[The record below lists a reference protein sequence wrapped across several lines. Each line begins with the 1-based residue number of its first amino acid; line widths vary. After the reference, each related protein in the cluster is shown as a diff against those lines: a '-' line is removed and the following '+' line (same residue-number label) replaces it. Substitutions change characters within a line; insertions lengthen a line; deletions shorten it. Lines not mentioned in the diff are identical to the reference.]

1 MFVDEELRNR
11 YQLRS
16 VSRGMWRNVVLA
28 VVLAGMLAGCSRGG
42 AANAPLTA
50 GTPSEGQVVS
60 DRGVAGAAAGIVT
73 GRVFTTAC
81 GGPAASS
88 CSLRVYRGSLAFCS
102 TMDEKSLCPTA
113 HVDGTGHYTIRLRP
127 GRHALIPASG
137 NGNVVYVKP
146 RWVVVHSGQ
155 TTTVNINGGNL
166 MS

>member
-1 MFVDEELRNR
+1 LG
-11 YQLRS
+11 L
-16 VSRGMWRNVVLA
+16 VL
-28 VVLAGMLAGCSRGG
+28 VGVLAGCSRGG
-42 AANAPLTA
+42 ANGPLTA
-50 GTPSEGQVVS
+50 NTLSAQPEGQVVS
-60 DRGVAGAAAGIVT
+60 DRGVAGVTAGIVT

-113 HVDGTGHYTIRLRP
+113 HVDGSGHYIIRLQP
-127 GRHALIPASG
+127 GRHALIPAPG

-146 RWVVVHSGQ
+146 RWVVVESGH

-166 MS
+166 MK

>member
-1 MFVDEELRNR
+1 
-11 YQLRS
+11 
-16 VSRGMWRNVVLA
+16 MWRNVLLG

-42 AANAPLTA
+42 ANVPLTA
-50 GTPSEGQVVS
+50 GTGPEGQVVS

-102 TMDEKSLCPTA
+102 TMDEKRLCPTA
-113 HVDGTGHYTIRLRP
+113 KVDGSGHYTIRLRP
-127 GRHALIPASG
+127 GRHALIPDPG

>member
-1 MFVDEELRNR
+1 
-11 YQLRS
+11 
-16 VSRGMWRNVVLA
+16 MWRNVLLG

-42 AANAPLTA
+42 ANVPLTA
-50 GTPSEGQVVS
+50 GTGPEGQVVS

-102 TMDEKSLCPTA
+102 TMDEKRLCPTA
-113 HVDGTGHYTIRLRP
+113 KVDGSGHYTIRLRP
-127 GRHALIPASG
+127 GRHALIPAPG

-146 RWVVVHSGQ
+146 RWIVVESGQ
-155 TTTVNINGGNL
+155 TMSVNINGGN
-166 MS
+166 MMR

>member
-1 MFVDEELRNR
+1 M
-11 YQLRS
+11 
-16 VSRGMWRNVVLA
+16 
-28 VVLAGMLAGCSRGG
+28 
-42 AANAPLTA
+42 
-50 GTPSEGQVVS
+50 S

-102 TMDEKSLCPTA
+102 TMDEKRLCATA
-113 HVDGTGHYTIRLRP
+113 KVDGSGHYTIRLRP
-127 GRHALIPASG
+127 GRHALIPDPG

>member
-1 MFVDEELRNR
+1 
-11 YQLRS
+11 
-16 VSRGMWRNVVLA
+16 MWRTVLLGM
-28 VVLAGMLAGCSRGG
+28 VLAGMLAGCIRG
-42 AANAPLTA
+42 AA
-50 GTPSEGQVVS
+50 VVS
-60 DRGVAGAAAGIVT
+60 DRGVAGRAAGIIT

-102 TMDEKSLCPTA
+102 TMNEKGPCPTA

-127 GRHALIPASG
+127 GRHALIPAPG

-146 RWVVVHSGQ
+146 RWVAVESGQ

-166 MS
+166 MR